1 MLGLCDGGEVLRWA
15 GERESGSQL
24 EASPDHS
31 VALLG
36 IFNFLLPP
44 QTQPPPPCQYYLLLH
59 LHPYQNIFMGENLSK
74 NVRKH
79 IFFVL
84 TTPGR

>member
-31 VALLG
+31 VALLV
-36 IFNFLLPP
+36 IVNFLLPP
-44 QTQPPPPCQYYLLLH
+44 HTQPPPPCQYYLILH
-59 LHPYQNIFMGENLSK
+59 LHPYQNIFLEKKMC
-74 NVRKH
+74 RKSRGAEEERVFH
-79 IFFVL
+79 S
-84 TTPGR
+84 